1 MNPFERL
8 RKAVEKYEVNYSIPE
23 EENNENAGEEYQPAE
38 TPH

>member
-23 EENNENAGEEYQPAE
+23 ENNENAGEEYQPAE